1 MQAMLIKMGL
11 AILTKLLTEKFL
23 SKVTVHSLWFL
34 SKLTSNKLDDKV
46 TAAVAESLDVTDYK

>member
-1 MQAMLIKMGL
+1 MLIKMGL